1 MPQNDLPN
9 NYTPSENEEFMNE
22 NQQIFFK
29 QQLEDWREKLLLE
42 FSQTINQL
50 QNTSVPESDI
60 IDIANNELDHAIE
73 LRARDRGRKLIS
85 KIEQA
90 LKRIE
95 KGDYG
100 YCEETGDPIGVK
112 RLKARPIATLCI
124 EAQEKHER
132 RERTHKSD

>member
-1 MPQNDLPN
+1 MHQNELPN
-9 NYTPSENEEFMNE
+9 NYSPSENEEFMNE

-29 QQLEDWREKLLLE
+29 RQLEDWREKLLQE
-42 FSQTINQL
+42 FSQTISQL
-50 QNTSVPESDI
+50 QNSSVPESDI
-60 IDIANNELDHAIE
+60 IDIASNELDHAIE

-95 KGDYG
+95 KDEYG
-100 YCEETGDPIGVK
+100 YCEETGEPIGVK

-124 EAQEKHER
+124 EAQERHER

>member
-1 MPQNDLPN
+1 MPQNELPN
-9 NYTPSENEEFMNE
+9 NYSPSENEEFMNE

-29 QQLEDWREKLLLE
+29 RQLEDWREKLLQE
-42 FSQTINQL
+42 FSQTISQL
-50 QNTSVPESDI
+50 QNSSVPESDI
-60 IDIANNELDHAIE
+60 IDIASNELDHAIE

-95 KGDYG
+95 KDEYG
-100 YCEETGDPIGVK
+100 YCEETGEPIGVK

-124 EAQEKHER
+124 EAQERHER

>member
-29 QQLEDWREKLLLE
+29 QQLEDWREKLLQE

-50 QNTSVPESDI
+50 QSTSVPESDI

-73 LRARDRGRKLIS
+73 LRARDRGRKLIN

>member
-29 QQLEDWREKLLLE
+29 QQLEDWREKLLQE

-60 IDIANNELDHAIE
+60 IDIASNELDHAIE
-73 LRARDRGRKLIS
+73 LRARDRGRKLIN

-100 YCEETGDPIGVK
+100 YCEETGEPIGVK

>member
-9 NYTPSENEEFMNE
+9 NYTPSDDEEFMNE

-29 QQLEDWREKLLLE
+29 QQLEDWRGKLLQE
-42 FSQTINQL
+42 FSQTITQL
-50 QNTSVPESDI
+50 KNTSVPESDI

>member
-29 QQLEDWREKLLLE
+29 QQLEDWREKLLQE

-73 LRARDRGRKLIS
+73 LRARDRGRKLIN

>member
-1 MPQNDLPN
+1 MHQNDLPH
-9 NYTPSENEEFMNE
+9 NYTPSDDEEFMNE

-29 QQLEDWREKLLLE
+29 QQLENWREKLLQE

-50 QNTSVPESDI
+50 QNSSVPESDI
-60 IDIANNELDHAIE
+60 IDIASNELDHAIE
-73 LRARDRGRKLIS
+73 LRARDRGRKLIN

-132 RERTHKSD
+132 RERTYKSD